1 MKKLI
6 ASASLIS
13 IFCFGKIA
21 HAGFLIEP
29 FMAYETGKFKSPG
42 SERDT
47 TGSSFGARL
56 GYSTLGLSV
65 YGEYN
70 SANMKVE
77 ASSGPD
83 TSVTANDLGIGI
95 GYTFPIMVRA
105 YASYFIDSKASW
117 TNTEVKGNGGTRIG
131 FGFTGF
137 PFVSINLEMLAK
149 KYNKNTTGG
158 VETSQDS
165 EFATTALSVSLPFVL

>member
-6 ASASLIS
+6 ATASLVS
-13 IFCFGKIA
+13 IFCFSAIA
-21 HAGFLIEP
+21 HAGLLIEP

-42 SERDT
+42 VERDA

-70 SANMKVE
+70 AANMNVK

-83 TSVTANDLGIGI
+83 TSVSANDLGVGI
-95 GYTFPIMVRA
+95 GYSFPIMFQA
-105 YASYFIDSKASW
+105 YLSYFIDSKASW
-117 TNTEVKGNGGTRIG
+117 TGTEVKGNGGTRIG
-131 FGFTGF
+131 VGFTGF
-137 PFVSINLEMLAK
+137 PFVVINLEMIAK
-149 KYNKNTTGG
+149 KYNKSTSGG
-158 VETSQDS
+158 VETSQNTD
-165 EFATTALSVSLPFVL
+165 FTTTAISVSLPFVF